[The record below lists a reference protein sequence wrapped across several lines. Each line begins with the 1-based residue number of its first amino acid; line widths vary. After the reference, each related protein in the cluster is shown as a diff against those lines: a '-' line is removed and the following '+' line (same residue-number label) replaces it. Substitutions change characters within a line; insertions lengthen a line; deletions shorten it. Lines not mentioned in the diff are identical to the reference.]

1 MAQIQKIHGPEDLE
15 QIRIHLNRSIE
26 ELKEQQ
32 GKCTKLLDET
42 SRSFM
47 IDHVFHTFL
56 NEYKEGT
63 YALGYLL
70 YRLEE
75 FDHILFKWQSVL
87 REYEEEKLPD
97 SELFNDKE
105 Q

>member
-1 MAQIQKIHGPEDLE
+1 MAQL
-15 QIRIHLNRSIE
+15 QIKGSDDIRRIRYCLNRSIE
-26 ELKEQQ
+26 ELKEEQ

>member
-1 MAQIQKIHGPEDLE
+1 MAQIQIKGSDDIKR
-15 QIRIHLNRSIE
+15 IRNRLNRSIE

-32 GKCTKLLDET
+32 GKCTKLLDEI
-42 SRSFM
+42 RSFG
-47 IDHVFHTFL
+47 IDAVFHSFL
-56 NEYKEGT
+56 NEYEDGT
-63 YALGYLL
+63 CALEHLFH
-70 YRLEE
+70 RLEK